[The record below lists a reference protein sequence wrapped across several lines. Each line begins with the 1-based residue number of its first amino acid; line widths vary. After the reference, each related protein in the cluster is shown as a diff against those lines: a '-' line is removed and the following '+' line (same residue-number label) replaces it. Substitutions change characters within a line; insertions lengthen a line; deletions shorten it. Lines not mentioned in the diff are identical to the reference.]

1 MALGDELSR
10 IAGVAAAHA
19 APGEELAGV
28 VAGEPAPG
36 RRAYLCAFSGNGGRS
51 WLALDAAGEPITSRA
66 FVRELVSI
74 AALCELAEDAAG
86 GGELEELRSQ
96 LATLRLTE
104 APPGIEDAEE
114 AALELERVVRLPPR
128 IASPA
133 YLDAVGAATRKL
145 ELALGS
151 SSASPFAEAVK
162 QGTPAVDALT
172 LEVDTTYKVPL
183 E

>member
-36 RRAYLCAFSGNGGRS
+36 RRAYLCAFSGDVGRS

-66 FVRELVSI
+66 LVRELVSI

-114 AALELERVVRLPPR
+114 AALELERVLGVPPR

-133 YLDAVGAATRKL
+133 YLDAVGAATRRL

-151 SSASPFAEAVK
+151 PSASPFAEAMK

-172 LEVDTTYKVPL
+172 QEVEATYKLPL
-183 E
+183 